1 MINYVFCRKHNVI
14 AVSIWSAGAF
24 ILTTRYS
31 VRLFLGDCARMFLAC
46 VHQMRR
52 WARLSVRAKTKGS
65 PADQWEQRKPLLDG
79 MVLSSLC
86 PGPETR
92 KYRPRTAAVGMLATR
107 ITARKTETFKNTQLW
122 VPGCARRRP
131 SGYDTH

>member
-1 MINYVFCRKHNVI
+1 
-14 AVSIWSAGAF
+14 
-24 ILTTRYS
+24 
-31 VRLFLGDCARMFLAC
+31 MFLAC

-92 KYRPRTAAVGMLATR
+92 KYRPRTAVVGMLATR
-107 ITARKTETFKNTQLW
+107 ITARKTETCSHLKTRSCGCPVARGDAPVDMIRIRCAGVHDPVSHQSTCHLK
-122 VPGCARRRP
+122 VPN
-131 SGYDTH
+131 